1 MINYQI
7 AKKILKK
14 SIIKIKDEK
23 IKSVNSLNRVAS
35 ANIYSSIDYPSGNNA
50 AFDGFAINSKDT
62 KNINKKINQKFKIIG
77 SIAAG
82 VKPFKKKLENSML
95 LKL

>member
-35 ANIYSSIDYPSGNNA
+35 VNIYSSIDYPSGNNA
-50 AFDGFAINSKDT
+50 AFDGLQLIQ
-62 KNINKKINQKFKIIG
+62 KIQKI
-77 SIAAG
+77 
-82 VKPFKKKLENSML
+82 
-95 LKL
+95 